1 MFLDALPLSYTGRM
15 FLGLGLELGLELG
28 ALSVC
33 NTGAI

>member
-15 FLGLGLELGLELG
+15 FLGLVLELG